1 MAAEYNHKS
10 LILSSPSRAFGCV
23 QRYIQ
28 GPGELQNIFE
38 YGKVYGDHF
47 LFIVDKGIFDMI
59 RAQVDAIPD
68 TCGCRYAYNPFYG
81 ECCQENMDPLLDI
94 VRQSEC
100 NVVVGVGGG
109 KVLDT
114 VKLVAD
120 RANVARIIVPTIA
133 SNDGPAADWAAVYD
147 SKGVFLHALPT
158 RRNTELVLVDSAI
171 IAKAPARLF
180 AAGIGDA
187 LVTWYEAMANEHSLT
202 PNNIGR
208 GYLRCRAGMA
218 IARECLDILLREGK
232 QAYDAVKSGL
242 LTPAVE
248 DVIEANILLSGLGFM
263 NAGCAASHGV
273 HNGISELRESDP
285 YLHGEKVAFGLI
297 VELILENAP
306 AKEIQETLAF
316 LNAVDLPITM
326 EQFDVVC
333 SDENLDIIVN
343 YMMNKSFLI
352 HREPVVVTAQIVRD
366 AILAANAL
374 GHRFLE
380 EQAKKA

>member
-1 MAAEYNHKS
+1 MATEYNHKS

-28 GPGELQNIFE
+28 GPGELQNIFA
-38 YGKVYGDHF
+38 YGKTYGTSF
-47 LFIVDKGIFDMI
+47 LFIVDRGIFDMI
-59 RAQVDAIPD
+59 RAQIDAIPD
-68 TCGCRYAYNPFYG
+68 TCGCRYSYHPFYG
-81 ECCQENMDPLLDI
+81 ECCQENMDPLVETI
-94 VRQSEC
+94 RQSGC
-100 NVVVGVGGG
+100 DVVVGVGGG

-120 RANVARIIVPTIA
+120 TANVARIIVPTIA

-147 SKGVFLHALPT
+147 KNGVFLSARAT
-158 RRNTELVLVDSAI
+158 KRNTELVLVDSAI

-187 LVTWYEAMANEHSLT
+187 LVTWYEAMANERSMT

-285 YLHGEKVAFGLI
+285 YLHGEKVAFGLL

-306 AKEIQETLAF
+306 VEEIQQTLAF
-316 LNAVDLPITM
+316 LHAVELPITM
-326 EQFDVVC
+326 EQFDVAC
-333 SDENLDIIVN
+333 TDENLDIIVN

-352 HREPVVVTAQIVRD
+352 HREPVVVTAEIVRN

-374 GHRFLE
+374 GHRFLA
-380 EQAKKA
+380 EQTAG